1 MYRKKNAYPIVIS
14 KEADGF
20 YYVEIP
26 DFNIATQ
33 GKDIAD
39 SMEMARDAIGLMGID
54 FIDDGKEI
62 PQPNSTPI
70 KPSKNDIVTLVDVD
84 FGEYRKKADN
94 KAVKKN
100 CTIPYWLNV
109 EAEKAGIN
117 YSKVLQDAIINIL
130 GLKKMLINLKKEST
144 LPDGRVLFLFSVKL
158 IIVPYSYSVISY
170 FHIT

>member
-62 PQPNSTPI
+62 PQPNSTQI

-130 GLKKMLINLKKEST
+130 GLKKNA
-144 LPDGRVLFLFSVKL
+144 
-158 IIVPYSYSVISY
+158 
-170 FHIT
+170 H

>member
-70 KPSKNDIVTLVDVD
+70 NQVKMTLLPWWMLTL
-84 FGEYRKKADN
+84 ENIEKRQ
-94 KAVKKN
+94 
-100 CTIPYWLNV
+100 TI
-109 EAEKAGIN
+109 
-117 YSKVLQDAIINIL
+117 
-130 GLKKMLINLKKEST
+130 
-144 LPDGRVLFLFSVKL
+144 KL
-158 IIVPYSYSVISY
+158 
-170 FHIT
+170 